1 MSRYP
6 QFNVNNE
13 HQLIRRQNTYV
24 LDRKLVTIH
33 SEDRDINKWP
43 NANHFE
49 VELPESLS
57 NIQSM
62 RLVEIQLP
70 ANQYVFSNNQQNT
83 KLQFYIILGNSF
95 LPTEVYIAL
104 YNHMNTPYTI
114 TIQDGFY
121 TPDEMA
127 YELENLMNQ
136 SVSNYLLTD
145 PSCVSVGATTYTNF
159 KVHYDKVSQLM
170 YFGNTR
176 DNFRLSFNV
185 KIDYTVQCSAIVT
198 DHQSPNVWDQYTN
211 WGLPSYLGFQK
222 ENYNAIETSGNVLF
236 NYDPSNSNV
245 WLSPDPSGVV
255 LLPGASYY
263 AYYVASPNTISIFG
277 DSAIY
282 MEFDKFNTMDELRPY
297 VERTSNT
304 YNNDYN
310 GRVNSAFAKI
320 PVTATG
326 QSSQIFDSRNKFLQN
341 VSQYHPPIDK
351 IKKTKFKFRYHDG
364 RLVDFKD
371 NNFNFTIAFN
381 QLKDE
386 IARDYVIRVPEDY
399 LL

>member
-43 NANHFE
+43 QSNHFE
-49 VELPESLS
+49 VELPETLS

-70 ANQYVFSNNQQNT
+70 TNQYVFSNNQQNT
-83 KLQFYIILGNSF
+83 QLQFYIILGNSF
-95 LPTEVYIAL
+95 LPTEVYLAL
-104 YNHMNTPYTI
+104 YNNINNPYTI
-114 TIQDGFY
+114 TIQEGFY

-127 YELENLMNQ
+127 YELENSMNQ
-136 SVSNYLLTD
+136 SVSDYLLTD
-145 PSCVSVGATTYTNF
+145 PSCVLVGATTYTNF
-159 KVHYDKVSQLM
+159 KVHYDKVGQRM

-176 DNFRLSFNV
+176 DNFRLPFNV
-185 KIDYTVQCSAIVT
+185 KIDYSVQCSAIVT
-198 DHQSPNVWDQYTN
+198 EHQSPNVWEQYN
-211 WGLPSYLGFQK
+211 KWGLPSYLGFQK
-222 ENYNAIETSGNVLF
+222 ENYTAIETSGNVLF
-236 NYDPSNSNV
+236 NYDASNV
-245 WLSPDPSGVV
+245 WLSPDASGVV
-255 LLPGASYY
+255 LLPGADFY
-263 AYYVASPNTISIFG
+263 AYYIASPNTISIFG

-282 MEFDKFNTMDELRPY
+282 MEFDKFNTIDELKPY
-297 VERTSNT
+297 VERTNNT
-304 YNNDYN
+304 YQNDYN

-320 PVTATG
+320 PVTASG
-326 QSSQIFDSRNKFLQN
+326 QSSQIFDSRNGFLQN

-351 IKKTKFKFRYHDG
+351 IKKAKFKFRYHDG

-386 IARDYVIRVPEDY
+386 IARDYVVRVPEEY
-399 LL
+399 RL

>member
-6 QFNVNNE
+6 QFNVNNQ

-43 NANHFE
+43 QSNHFE
-49 VELPESLS
+49 VELPETLS
-57 NIQSM
+57 NVQSL

-70 ANQYVFSNNQQNT
+70 TNQYVFSNNQQNT
-83 KLQFYIILGNSF
+83 QLQFYIILGNSF
-95 LPTEVYIAL
+95 LPTEVYLAL
-104 YNHMNTPYTI
+104 YNNINNPYTI
-114 TIQDGFY
+114 TIQEGFY
-121 TPDEMA
+121 SPDEMA

-136 SVSNYLLTD
+136 SISDYLLTD
-145 PSCVSVGATTYTNF
+145 PSSVSIGATTYTNF
-159 KVHYDKVSQLM
+159 KVRYDKVGQKM
-170 YFGNTR
+170 FFGNTR
-176 DNFRLSFNV
+176 DNFRLPFNV
-185 KIDYTVQCSAIVT
+185 KVDYSVQCNSIVT
-198 DHQSPNVWDQYTN
+198 EHQSPNVWEQYTK

-222 ENYNAIETSGNVLF
+222 ENYTTTETSGNVLF
-236 NYDPSNSNV
+236 NYDTSNV
-245 WLSPDPSGVV
+245 WLTPDASGVV
-255 LLPGASYY
+255 LLPGANYY
-263 AYYVASPNTISIFG
+263 AYYIASPNTISIFG

-282 MEFDKFNTMDELRPY
+282 MEFDKFNTIDELKPY
-297 VERTSNT
+297 VERTNNT
-304 YNNDYN
+304 YQNDYN

-320 PVTATG
+320 PVTANG
-326 QSSQIFDSRNKFLQN
+326 QSSQIFDSRNGFLQN

-351 IKKTKFKFRYHDG
+351 IKKAKFKFRYHDG

-386 IARDYVIRVPEDY
+386 IARDYIVRVPEEY
-399 LL
+399 IL

>member
-24 LDRKLVTIH
+24 LDRKMITFH

-43 NANHFE
+43 QSNHFE
-49 VELPESLS
+49 VELPAALT

-62 RLVEIQLP
+62 RLTEIQLP

-104 YNHMNTPYTI
+104 YNHMNTPFTI
-114 TIQDGFY
+114 TIQEGFY
-121 TPDEMA
+121 NPDQMA
-127 YELENLMNQ
+127 YELENSMNQ
-136 SVSNYLLTD
+136 AVSNYLLTD

-159 KVHYDKVSQLM
+159 KVHYDKVGQRM
-170 YFGNTR
+170 FFGNTR
-176 DNFRLSFNV
+176 DNFRLPFNV
-185 KIDYTVQCSAIVT
+185 KIDYTVPCNAIIT
-198 DHQSPNVWDQYTN
+198 EHQSPNVWDQYNN
-211 WGLPSYLGFQK
+211 WGLPAYIGFQK
-222 ENYNAIETSGNVLF
+222 VNYNAIETSGNVLF
-236 NYDPSNSNV
+236 NYDASNV

-263 AYYVASPNTISIFG
+263 AYYVASPYTTSLYG
-277 DSAIY
+277 DDVIY
-282 MEFDKFNTMDELRPY
+282 MEFDKFNTMDELKPY
-297 VERTSNT
+297 SERTNNT

-320 PVTATG
+320 PLTENS
-326 QSSQIFDSRNKFLQN
+326 QSRQILDSKN
-341 VSQYHPPIDK
+341 VYLPYTLAQYNPPIDK

-371 NNFNFTIAFN
+371 NNFNFTIQFN
-381 QLKDE
+381 VLKDE
-386 IARDYVIRVPEDY
+386 IARDYVVRVPEE
-399 LL
+399 

>member
-43 NANHFE
+43 QSNHFE

-62 RLVEIQLP
+62 RLVEVQLP

-83 KLQFYIILGNSF
+83 QLQFYIILGNSF
-95 LPTEVYIAL
+95 LPTEVYLAL
-104 YNHMNTPYTI
+104 YNNINNPYTI
-114 TIQDGFY
+114 TIQEGFY

-127 YELENLMNQ
+127 YELENSMNQ
-136 SVSNYLLTD
+136 SVSDYLLTD
-145 PSCVSVGATTYTNF
+145 PSCVLVGATTYTNF
-159 KVHYDKVSQLM
+159 KVHYDKVGQRM

-176 DNFRLSFNV
+176 DNFRLPFNV
-185 KIDYTVQCSAIVT
+185 KIDYSVQCSAIVT
-198 DHQSPNVWDQYTN
+198 EHQSPNVWEQYN
-211 WGLPSYLGFQK
+211 KWGLPSYLGFQK
-222 ENYNAIETSGNVLF
+222 ENYTAIETSGNVLF
-236 NYDPSNSNV
+236 NYDASNV
-245 WLSPDPSGVV
+245 WLSPDASGVV
-255 LLPGASYY
+255 LLPGADFY
-263 AYYVASPNTISIFG
+263 AYYIASPNTISIFG

-282 MEFDKFNTMDELRPY
+282 MEFDKFNTIDELKPY
-297 VERTSNT
+297 VERTNNT
-304 YNNDYN
+304 YQNDYN

-320 PVTATG
+320 PVTANG
-326 QSSQIFDSRNKFLQN
+326 QSSQIFDSRNGFLQN

-351 IKKTKFKFRYHDG
+351 IKKAKFKFRYHDG

-386 IARDYVIRVPEDY
+386 IARDYVVRVPEEY
-399 LL
+399 RL

>member
-43 NANHFE
+43 QSNHFE

-104 YNHMNTPYTI
+104 YNNINNPYTI
-114 TIQDGFY
+114 TIQEGFY
-121 TPDEMA
+121 SPDEMA
-127 YELENLMNQ
+127 YELENSMNQ
-136 SVSNYLLTD
+136 AVSDYLLTD
-145 PSCVSVGATTYTNF
+145 PSCVLVGATTYTNF
-159 KVHYDKVSQLM
+159 KVHYDKVGQIM

-176 DNFRLSFNV
+176 DNFRLPFNV
-185 KIDYTVQCSAIVT
+185 KIDYSVQCNSIVT
-198 DHQSPNVWDQYTN
+198 EHQSPNVWEQYN
-211 WGLPSYLGFQK
+211 KWGLPSYLGFQK
-222 ENYNAIETSGNVLF
+222 ENYTTIETSGNVVF
-236 NYDPSNSNV
+236 NYDASNV

-255 LLPGASYY
+255 LLPGAEFY

-282 MEFDKFNTMDELRPY
+282 MEFDKFNTIDELKPY
-297 VERTSNT
+297 VERTNNT
-304 YNNDYN
+304 YQNDYN

-326 QSSQIFDSRNKFLQN
+326 QSSQIFDSRNGFLQN

-351 IKKTKFKFRYHDG
+351 IKKAKFKFRYHDG

-386 IARDYVIRVPEDY
+386 IAMDYVVRVPEEY
-399 LL
+399 RL

>member
-1 MSRYP
+1 MSRFP

-24 LDRKLVTIH
+24 LDRKLITFH

-43 NANHFE
+43 QSNHFE
-49 VELPESLS
+49 VELPAALT

-62 RLVEIQLP
+62 RLTEIQLP

-104 YNHMNTPYTI
+104 YNHMNTPFTI
-114 TIQDGFY
+114 TIQEGFY
-121 TPDEMA
+121 NPDQMA
-127 YELENLMNQ
+127 YELENSMNQ
-136 SVSNYLLTD
+136 AVSNYLLTD

-159 KVHYDKVSQLM
+159 KVHYDKVGQRM
-170 YFGNTR
+170 FFGNTR
-176 DNFRLSFNV
+176 DNFRLPFNV
-185 KIDYTVQCSAIVT
+185 KIDYTVPCNAIIT
-198 DHQSPNVWDQYTN
+198 EHQSPNVWEQYNN
-211 WGLPSYLGFQK
+211 WGLPAYLGFQK
-222 ENYNAIETSGNVLF
+222 VNYNAIETSGNVLF
-236 NYDPSNSNV
+236 NYDASNV

-263 AYYVASPNTISIFG
+263 AYYVASPYTTSLYG
-277 DSAIY
+277 DDVIY
-282 MEFDKFNTMDELRPY
+282 MEFDKFNTMDELKPY
-297 VERTSNT
+297 SERTNNT

-320 PVTATG
+320 PLTENS
-326 QSSQIFDSRNKFLQN
+326 QSRQILDSKNVYLQY
-341 VSQYHPPIDK
+341 VLSQYNPPIDK
-351 IKKTKFKFRYHDG
+351 IKKAKFKFRYHDG

-371 NNFNFTIAFN
+371 NNFNFTIQFN
-381 QLKDE
+381 VLKDE
-386 IARDYVIRVPEDY
+386 IARDYVIRVPEE
-399 LL
+399 

>member
-43 NANHFE
+43 NSNHFE
-49 VELPESLS
+49 VELPETLS
-57 NIQSM
+57 NVQSM

-70 ANQYVFSNNQQNT
+70 TNQYVFSNNQQNT
-83 KLQFYIILGNSF
+83 KIIFYLR
-95 LPTEVYIAL
+95 PTVSTEAAIYTAL
-104 YNHMNTPYTI
+104 ATNINNPYTI
-114 TIQDGFY
+114 TIQEGYY

-127 YELENLMNQ
+127 NELQNLMNQ
-136 SVSNYLLTD
+136 AIEDFLVIDSGIA
-145 PSCVSVGATTYTNF
+145 GATYTNF
-159 KVHYDKVSQLM
+159 KVRYDKVSQVM
-170 YFGNTR
+170 YFGNTF
-176 DNFRLSFNV
+176 DGFVLPFQTKIEYNV
-185 KIDYTVQCSAIVT
+185 PCSAIIG
-198 DHQSPNVWDQYTN
+198 DNQSPNVWDQYN
-211 WGLPSYLGFQK
+211 KWGLPSYLGFQK
-222 ENYNAIETSGNVLF
+222 AEYTAIETSGNVLF
-236 NYDPSNSNV
+236 NYDASNI
-245 WLSPDPSGVV
+245 WLSPDITY
-255 LLPGASYY
+255 LPPAQTPY
-263 AYYVASPNTISIFG
+263 AYYISSPNTISIFG
-277 DSAIY
+277 DSAVY
-282 MEFDKFNTMDELRPY
+282 MEFDKYNTIDEIKPY
-297 VERTSNT
+297 VERTNNL

-320 PVTATG
+320 PVTVGG
-326 QSSQIFDSRNKFLQN
+326 QTSQIFDSRNGFLQN

-351 IKKTKFKFRYHDG
+351 IKKAKFKFRYHDG

-386 IARDYVIRVPEDY
+386 IARDYVVRVPEEY
-399 LL
+399 RL

>member
-13 HQLIRRQNTYV
+13 HQLIRRQYTYV

-43 NANHFE
+43 QSNHFE

-62 RLVEIQLP
+62 RLVEVQLP

-83 KLQFYIILGNSF
+83 QLQFYIILGNSF
-95 LPTEVYIAL
+95 LPTEVYLAL
-104 YNHMNTPYTI
+104 YNNINNPYTI
-114 TIQDGFY
+114 TIQEGFY

-127 YELENLMNQ
+127 YELENSMNQ
-136 SVSNYLLTD
+136 SVSDYLLTD
-145 PSCVSVGATTYTNF
+145 PSCVLVGATTYTNF
-159 KVHYDKVSQLM
+159 KVHYDKVGQRM

-176 DNFRLSFNV
+176 DNFRLPFNV
-185 KIDYTVQCSAIVT
+185 KIDYSVQCSAIVT
-198 DHQSPNVWDQYTN
+198 EHQSPNVWEQYN
-211 WGLPSYLGFQK
+211 KWGLPSYLGFQK
-222 ENYNAIETSGNVLF
+222 ENYTAIETSGNVLF
-236 NYDPSNSNV
+236 NYDASNV
-245 WLSPDPSGVV
+245 WLSPDASGVV
-255 LLPGASYY
+255 LLPGADFY
-263 AYYVASPNTISIFG
+263 AYYIASPNTISIFG

-282 MEFDKFNTMDELRPY
+282 MEFDKFNTIDELKPY
-297 VERTSNT
+297 VERTNNT
-304 YNNDYN
+304 YQNDYN

-320 PVTATG
+320 PVTANG
-326 QSSQIFDSRNKFLQN
+326 QSSQIFDSRNGFLQN

-351 IKKTKFKFRYHDG
+351 IKKAKFKFRYHDG

-386 IARDYVIRVPEDY
+386 IARDYVVRVPEEY
-399 LL
+399 RL